1 MVKMRVPELKEFH
14 KYTDCDRKVY
24 VFAQVTFNV
33 LTLASLYNKKKYWSK
48 FFAENSVDR
57 KEGCGIK

>member
-1 MVKMRVPELKEFH
+1 MPELKEFH

-33 LTLASLYNKKKYWSK
+33 LTLASLYEYLMNIFMGKVTNNGREAVTYKK
-48 FFAENSVDR
+48 R
-57 KEGCGIK
+57 I

>member
-1 MVKMRVPELKEFH
+1 MKEIH

-33 LTLASLYNKKKYWSK
+33 LTLASLYEYLMNIFMGKVTNNGREAVTYKK
-48 FFAENSVDR
+48 R
-57 KEGCGIK
+57 I